1 MFHFVILSKLE
12 TTSGEKKIAMFMILI
27 MDKMGLIYLRENTQN
42 WKFQGMQIV

>member
-12 TTSGEKKIAMFMILI
+12 TTSGEKNCYVYDFDYGQNGSHIFTC
-27 MDKMGLIYLRENTQN
+27 ENTQN